1 MFFGNLVFAQLTEFS
16 HGDILSAGAMNQNF
30 KYLEKRFGGIRET
43 TVNCGTSGT
52 GSGINSAI
60 QNGYNSIVINGICKE
75 NIKVNGKKGNTR
87 LLKLRGANN
96 DASQDKIIDNSSY
109 TEHVLK
115 FNYGGMLV
123 TIDNLTISGGDRA
136 ITTWA
141 NINLRIYNSKVEGY
155 KNRGINLGGG
165 AVFDAENLTIDGS
178 YSGAT
183 TDEVGFQIWGKSVA
197 WFDNL
202 TITNNQ
208 KYGLTTWN
216 SHIDVNGNITLTGN
230 GRAINVGGGATFSS
244 DANITI
250 SGSTDR
256 AISVNQ
262 GFLSIW
268 DGTTSITNTTG
279 VILNSWMSNIEIKN
293 LTATGD
299 GSSSDNIFNI
309 NSSVFSLKNLSIS
322 NAGEHGIWIGNST
335 GEFDNLT
342 SSNNKQA
349 GIAASQSRIEM
360 RDSVISGNEDD
371 GIELNQASSLELRS
385 STISSNSDEG
395 IEVEGNSY
403 LKVRDSTISNNDDD
417 AIKINEGSVV
427 DVRDSTITGKAGESA
442 IVGYNNSTLILNEGS
457 SGTTLISSTNADAIY
472 LRNSHG
478 EIREGVVVSA
488 TGTNWASGI
497 ELWGSSIRIEEGAT
511 VNGTQDGG
519 SVVGHMYSTIEI
531 SHGSTVSLPVWCGND
546 NTTTVALMSS
556 GSNYSSATIG
566 NNCKTL
572 RF

>member
-1 MFFGNLVFAQLTEFS
+1 MKKICTTIISLMFFGNLVFAQLTEFS
-16 HGDILSAGAMNQNF
+16 QGDILSAGAMNNNF

-136 ITTWA
+136 ITAWS
-141 NINLRIYNSKVEGY
+141 NINLKIYNSKVEGY
-155 KNRGINLGGG
+155 KKRGIQLGAGSVLDG
-165 AVFDAENLTIDGS
+165 KNLTIDGS

-183 TDEVGFQIWGKSVA
+183 SDEVGLRLWGSSVA
-197 WFDNL
+197 YVENL

-208 KYGLTTWN
+208 EYGLTTWN
-216 SHIDVNGNITLTGN
+216 SHIEVDGNVTLTGN
-230 GRAINVGGGATFSS
+230 GRAINVGGAATFSS

-262 GFLSIW
+262 GFLTIW

-279 VILNSWMSNIEIKN
+279 LILNSWMSNIEIKN

-299 GSSSDNIFNI
+299 GSSGHIFNI
-309 NSSVFSLKNLSIS
+309 DNSVFSLKNLSLS
-322 NAGEHGIWIGNST
+322 NAGYNGIYIQNSG
-335 GEFDNLT
+335 GEIDNLT
-342 SSNNKQA
+342 SSNNNGHGLRA
-349 GIAASQSRIEM
+349 YLSRIQIKN
-360 RDSVISGNEDD
+360 SVISGNDD
-371 GIELNQASSLELRS
+371 GIRLNGASDL
-385 STISSNSDEG
+385 
-395 IEVEGNSY
+395 V
-403 LKVRDSTISNNDDD
+403 LKSSTISNNSDV
-417 AIKINEGSVV
+417 AIQFEEGSLVHIY
-427 DVRDSTITGKAGESA
+427 DSTISGVSGKQA
-442 IVGYNNSTLILNEGS
+442 ILGDNKVLLMIAEDSGSTVIS
-457 SGTTLISSTNADAIY
+457 TTNTAAIY
-472 LRNSHG
+472 LRNSSG
-478 EIREGVVVSA
+478 EIGDGVEVSS
-488 TGTNWASGI
+488 TGTNAVGI
-497 ELWGSSIRIEEGAT
+497 QLDSGSSIKIEDGAT
-511 VNGTQDGG
+511 VNGSTNGG
-519 SVVGHMYSTIEI
+519 SIVGSMRSTIEI
-531 SHGSTVSLPVWCGND
+531 ATGSTVSSPIWCGSDGRTMVIAPGFTD
-546 NTTTVALMSS
+546 NSSSLTV
-556 GSNYSSATIG
+556 G
-566 NNCKTL
+566 NTCIKVS
-572 RF
+572 R